1 MLVSRRHFASL
12 ASLGLAGFPFRLRAA
27 RPRPKLIVLLI
38 AEQFRADYL
47 DIFSN
52 FLVPGGF
59 RRLDI
64 CCPQDLAGAFDRL
77 VAPVA

>member
-1 MLVSRRHFASL
+1 MLVSRRNFASL
-12 ASLGLAGFPFRLRAA
+12 ASLGLAGLPFRLQAA

-52 FLVPGGF
+52 FLAPGGF
-59 RRLDI
+59 RRLM
-64 CCPQDLAGAFDRL
+64 
-77 VAPVA
+77 